1 MPKWVYLALC
11 LSISIH
17 LFASDEELNQVV
29 FKKEWNETA
38 REMILGEVA
47 EDVYDAL
54 LLNDDQQDIFRADL
68 QRSSF
73 FVVPASGGDKQFSV
87 VKADADD
94 WKKLPFNISEIKGE
108 IKGTIRPERSTMF
121 MLNEKPI
128 LVLNSY
134 QSIHYFV
141 RERVSYFSLA
151 DDTLSFLGSMDIRKT
166 ENDEFMGL
174 YDGDG
179 ITRRLRSETDSL
191 GNVIIIADLTERS
204 FSSFNLVNA
213 RYQEKYLLTHK
224 GLALVSQASEKSN
237 FASEPQAQAI
247 MQTIAELYNTDK
259 WLDDGSRRAK
269 ERQRAQYFLQSY
281 QTLSRLI
288 PTFAPPQYKLA
299 KMHAILGNKKRASA
313 ALTEA
318 VQLDEGLKFR
328 AEKDADLRNIEIQTP
343 QPVVIQKPEQSDTPA
358 SANREGA

>member
-1 MPKWVYLALC
+1 MPKWIYLALC
-11 LSISIH
+11 LSISLH
-17 LFASDEELNQVV
+17 LFASEEELNQVV

-47 EDVYDAL
+47 EDAYDAL
-54 LLNDDQQDIFRADL
+54 LLNDDQLDIFRADL
-68 QRSSF
+68 NRSSF
-73 FVVPASGGDKQFSV
+73 FVIPSSNGDEQFSV
-87 VKADADD
+87 VKADADV
-94 WKKLPFNISEIKGE
+94 WKKLPHKNAASKAELKGA
-108 IKGTIRPERSTMF
+108 IRPERSRLF
-121 MLNEKPI
+121 LLKDEPV

-151 DDTLSFLGSMDIRKT
+151 NDSLMYLGSLDIRKT

-179 ITRRLRSETDSL
+179 IIRRLSSETDST
-191 GNVIIIADLTERS
+191 GNAIITTDLSERN

-224 GLALVSQASEKSN
+224 GLMLISQAAEKNS
-237 FASEPQAQAI
+237 FATEPQAKAI
-247 MQTIAELYNTDK
+247 MQTISELYNTDT

-269 ERQRAQYFLQSY
+269 DRQRAQYFLQSY

-288 PTFAPPQYKLA
+288 PGYAPPQYKLA

-313 ALTEA
+313 VLTEA
-318 VQLDEGLKFR
+318 VQLDENLKLR
-328 AEKDADLRNIEIQTP
+328 AEKDEDLKDVEIQTP
-343 QPVVIQKPEQSDTPA
+343 QPVVIQKPEQSETPA